1 LVGLGYN
8 HSSYC
13 NTIDLKINGKYFLM
27 KLTPFSGFTPAPVLT
42 RTGTQPRANLT
53 APLPDQFT
61 KSPVSIKFGGCVCP
75 VCLSIGLIENA
86 HAQVESI
93 LNGDTIKAGAIMGEL
108 ERQTGYNFIAHD
120 EATRLLNPIAA
131 DKTRIQVSVMDR
143 IDTPQG
149 SVVKLPQSGQDT
161 QFNTTLGAFAN
172 STATKANYPAYPK
185 SQSQL
190 PVLDP
195 SLELPN
201 DWAST
206 QKPVLLS
213 VVHQTYKEDQLPN
226 TTPYS
231 MGYLLAN
238 VVSTGSQKELLI
250 LASREY
256 PTFERMDIAGAGV
269 MNALVLA
276 ATDQL
281 TRDPKATPVEAVLI
295 AVPSNQPD
303 LARYV
308 GHLKALNIG
317 VSVLKD
323 DPSGKTAA
331 DEMIPGSVAQ
341 TLSEL
346 YLRQAVPVPYSVVRV
361 PLRTLKNWLQ
371 IGLPAPV
378 YQQLLQGDATLAERQ
393 IPVDKPLNAQ
403 QLMSVL
409 RVPPAPGAQVF
420 DSKHHEDDDDH
431 GHNNGHHDHS
441 HHGHSHA
448 PGEACDRPP
457 VTSPLVTGPR
467 IGPAPQPGK
476 ITPPWVKKPG

>member
-1 LVGLGYN
+1 
-8 HSSYC
+8 
-13 NTIDLKINGKYFLM
+13 M
-27 KLTPFSGFTPAPVLT
+27 KLTPFSGFNPSTVLT
-42 RTGTQPRANLT
+42 HARSQGRVSLT
-53 APLPDQFT
+53 PLPDQFT

-93 LNGDTIKAGAIMGEL
+93 LNGDTIKAGSIMGEL

-120 EATRLLNPIAA
+120 EATRLLNPTAA

-143 IDTPQG
+143 SDTPQG
-149 SVVKLPQSGQDT
+149 AVVKLPQPGQDA
-161 QFNTTLGAFAN
+161 QFKTTLDAFAN
-172 STATKANYPAYPK
+172 STAAKANYPAYPK

-195 SLELPN
+195 TLEWPSN
-201 DWAST
+201 

-213 VVHQTYKEDQLPN
+213 IVHQTYKEDQLPN

-238 VVSTGSQKELLI
+238 VLSTGSQKELLI

-276 ATDQL
+276 ATGQL
-281 TRDPKATPVEAVLI
+281 DRYDKASPIDSVLI

-303 LARYV
+303 LQRYV
-308 GHLKALNIG
+308 EHLKALNIG

-323 DPSGKTAA
+323 DLSGQAETA
-331 DEMIPGSVAQ
+331 DVIPGTVAS

-361 PLRTLKNWLQ
+361 PLKTLKDWVQ
-371 IGLPAPV
+371 AGLPAPV
-378 YQQLLQGDATLAERQ
+378 YQQLLKGDATLAERQ
-393 IPVDKPLNAQ
+393 IPLGKPLSAQ

-409 RVPPAPGAQVF
+409 RVPPVPGAHVF
-420 DSKHHEDDDDH
+420 DSKHHEDDHDH
-431 GHNNGHHDHS
+431 DPHHHDD
-441 HHGHSHA
+441 HHGHAHG
-448 PGEACDRPP
+448 PGEACGQPP
-457 VTSPLVTGPR
+457 VANLPVISPR
-467 IGPAPQPGK
+467 IGPAPAPPGK
-476 ITPPWVKKPG
+476 IIPPWLKKPQ

>member
-1 LVGLGYN
+1 
-8 HSSYC
+8 
-13 NTIDLKINGKYFLM
+13 M
-27 KLTPFSGFTPAPVLT
+27 KLTPFSGFNPSPVLT
-42 RTGTQPRANLT
+42 HARSQARVSLT
-53 APLPDQFT
+53 PLPDQFT

-93 LNGDTIKAGAIMGEL
+93 LNGDTIKAGSIMGEL

-143 IDTPQG
+143 SDTPQG
-149 SVVKLPQSGQDT
+149 AVVKLPQPGQDA
-161 QFNTTLGAFAN
+161 QFKTTLDAFAN
-172 STATKANYPAYPK
+172 STAAKANYPAYPK

-201 DWAST
+201 DWASA

-213 VVHQTYKEDQLPN
+213 IVHQTYKEDQLPN

-250 LASREY
+250 MASREY

-276 ATDQL
+276 ATGQL
-281 TRDPKATPVEAVLI
+281 ERGPKATPVEAVLI
-295 AVPSNQPD
+295 AVPSDQPD

-308 GHLKALNIG
+308 DHLKALNIG

-323 DPSGKTAA
+323 DPSGKAESA
-331 DEMIPGSVAQ
+331 DVIPGTVAQ

-346 YLRQAVPVPYSVVRV
+346 YLRQTVPVPYSVVRV
-361 PLRTLKNWLQ
+361 PLKTLKNWVQ
-371 IGLPAPV
+371 AGLPAPV
-378 YQQLLQGDATLAERQ
+378 YQQLLKGDATLAERQ
-393 IPVDKPLNAQ
+393 IPLGKALNAQ

-409 RVPPAPGAQVF
+409 RVPPVPGAHVF
-420 DSKHHEDDDDH
+420 DSKHHEDGHDH
-431 GHNNGHHDHS
+431 DGHHHDD
-441 HHGHSHA
+441 HHGHSHG
-448 PGEACDRPP
+448 PGEACGHPP